1 MGISF
6 KWDNGVLRYVAEDQ
20 WNWNDYHKAV
30 RIASF
35 SLNNVDH
42 QVDVILDLS
51 QSIKIPSGAV
61 AHLRTLGKKDHP
73 KLTGRGI
80 IINLDHDTRRKLAG
94 NDEDNFQIGEQTI
107 YFVDNEAQAQILLSE
122 FD

>member
-6 KWDNGVLRYVAEDQ
+6 KWDNGVLRYVAEGQ

-30 RIASF
+30 RIAFF

-42 QVDVILDLS
+42 PVDVILDLS
-51 QSIKIPSGAV
+51 QSIKTPSGAV
-61 AHLRTLGKKDHP
+61 AHLRTVGKPDHP

-80 IINLDHDTRRKLAG
+80 IINLDRDTRRKLAG
-94 NDEDNFQIGEQTI
+94 NDENKFEMGDQII
-107 YFVDNEAQAQILLSE
+107 YFVDDEAQAQALLAE